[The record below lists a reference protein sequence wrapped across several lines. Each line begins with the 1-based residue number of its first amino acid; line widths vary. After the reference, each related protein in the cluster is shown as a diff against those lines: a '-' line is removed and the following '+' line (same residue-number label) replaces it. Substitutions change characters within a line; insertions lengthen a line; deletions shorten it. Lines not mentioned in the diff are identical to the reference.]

1 MLLIQSILI
10 RLFERLL
17 CHVGMNTLLT
27 LDRGDHCSDYCD
39 IVHILITISNNQFLF
54 SLQENYRKNHVNLI
68 TSNLQ
73 HVLYLSA
80 LGP

>member
-39 IVHILITISNNQFLF
+39 IVHLLINNHLKQSIFILITGK
-54 SLQENYRKNHVNLI
+54 LQEKSCQFDHF
-68 TSNLQ
+68 
-73 HVLYLSA
+73 
-80 LGP
+80 